1 VVRKESLKLILT
13 AAVVTLAVG
22 SILSEGSRSPLAKL
36 TKRAEKERKRP
47 RSVQERFQREFEQAA
62 VGDARQE
69 ESVGEQD
76 MFTQWFVEQRAYPS
90 DSIPVGALSAAFVKS
105 RRDND
110 DRDDSDDA
118 EEGRWRP
125 LGPSTIPN
133 GQTDASLGVHSPVS
147 GRVSAIATDPT
158 DPDIVYVGGA
168 QGGVWKTRN
177 ATSKSPHWKPL
188 TDHEA
193 SLAVGSIA
201 IDPVDPR
208 IVYVGTGEPNR
219 SCDSYYGRGIL
230 RSTDGGEHWTL
241 LGGGGAVFN
250 NPGPFV
256 GRSVARIIV
265 DPTTAGSRHHTT
277 LWASTT
283 IGAFS
288 GGTIQTCSIANPAAP
303 FGLWRST
310 DSGATWQLQN
320 VPAPG
325 AGAFSVQDM
334 VLDPVDH
341 ETLYAAVRSSTVGIW
356 KSTNA
361 ATGAPATFTAM
372 GVGFAKSTNIR
383 RINVAIGGPGAPG
396 TLYAAVENGSGTRLF
411 GLYKTTDGAASWSNV
426 DDGFHGTASVTNVPS
441 GPVLLGV
448 LTRVSGPAFV
458 TDGRWT
464 GRRLIVNNL
473 LSLTIRSVISG
484 DQLQLTTAFP
494 GAPASVR
501 WSVGT
506 YPNFCDGQCFY
517 DMTVAA
523 DPTDDTGNRVFVG
536 GNPHRFAADLSGVRG
551 SHSNW
556 RSDDGGLHWT
566 AISQGNGTSDS
577 LHTDDHAYA
586 FGADGAVYDGN
597 DGGIWRS
604 GDLGA
609 SWTSMNTN
617 LAITQFQGVSTHPER
632 KAVLG
637 GTQDNGT
644 NIRNKDLLRP
654 PKWFHADF
662 GDGGQSIID
671 QSNPQT
677 MYHTY
682 FNQSFNF
689 MGPARSDIGGAGG
702 PGSWPFVGAYY
713 GYGTGYY
720 NGMDPT
726 DPVSFYAP
734 MAQNVGFTPNV
745 IYFGSDKV
753 YRAADPGAPCCNTV
767 STLGCGSPGPVVC
780 TNAPSWT
787 AVSPRLTKFVGNYL
801 SWMTA
806 FPRLL
811 GGKEVLYTGSSDGA
825 IFVSASVNG
834 SGIATW
840 KRIDGLPLPNRA
852 VSGIATDTADPTANT
867 AITVFSGF
875 EASTPATLG
884 HVFVTTNGL
893 SATPTWTNISGN
905 LPDVPINAIVI
916 DYVGHDEPRRVLY
929 VASDIGVFRSRDS
942 GATWR
947 LVSRGLPFVS
957 VFGLERN
964 AKSGQIVAS
973 THGRGMFELS
983 KERD

>member
-1 VVRKESLKLILT
+1 
-13 AAVVTLAVG
+13 
-22 SILSEGSRSPLAKL
+22 
-36 TKRAEKERKRP
+36 
-47 RSVQERFQREFEQAA
+47 
-62 VGDARQE
+62 
-69 ESVGEQD
+69 
-76 MFTQWFVEQRAYPS
+76 
-90 DSIPVGALSAAFVKS
+90 
-105 RRDND
+105 
-110 DRDDSDDA
+110 
-118 EEGRWRP
+118 
-125 LGPSTIPN
+125 
-133 GQTDASLGVHSPVS
+133 
-147 GRVSAIATDPT
+147 
-158 DPDIVYVGGA
+158 
-168 QGGVWKTRN
+168 
-177 ATSKSPHWKPL
+177 
-188 TDHEA
+188 
-193 SLAVGSIA
+193 
-201 IDPVDPR
+201 
-208 IVYVGTGEPNR
+208 VGTGEPNR
-219 SCDSYYGRGIL
+219 SCDSYYGQGIL
-230 RSTDGGEHWTL
+230 RSADGGEHWTL

-256 GRSVARIIV
+256 GRSVARIII

-283 IGAFS
+283 IGVFS
-288 GGTIQTCSIANPAAP
+288 GGTIQTCSIANPATP

-320 VPAPG
+320 VPVPG

-334 VLDPVDH
+334 ALDPVDH

-372 GVGFAKSTNIR
+372 GVGFAKSANIR
-383 RINVAIGGPGAPG
+383 RINVAVGGPGAPG

-411 GLYKTTDGAASWSNV
+411 GLYKTTNGATSWSHV
-426 DDGFHGTASVTNVPS
+426 DNGFNGTASVTNLSRFV
-441 GPVLLGV
+441 
-448 LTRVSGPAFV
+448 TRVSGPAFV
-458 TDGRWT
+458 TDGTWT
-464 GRRLIVNNL
+464 GRRFVVNNL
-473 LSLTIRSVISG
+473 FSLTVRSVISG
-484 DQLQLTTAFP
+484 NNLQLTSAFP
-494 GAPASVR
+494 GATSASVK
-501 WSVGT
+501 WSVGS
-506 YPNFCDGQCFY
+506 YPTFCDGQCFY

-523 DPTDDTGNRVFVG
+523 DPTDDTGNRVFIG
-536 GNPHRFAADLSGVRG
+536 GNPHSFAADLSGVPG
-551 SHSNW
+551 GHTNW
-556 RSDDGGLHWT
+556 RSDDGGLHWR

-604 GDLGA
+604 PDLGA
-609 SWTSMNTN
+609 SWTSMNTD
-617 LAITQFQGVSTHPER
+617 LTITQFQGVSTHPER

-644 NIRNKDLLRP
+644 NIRNRDFLKP

-682 FNQSFNF
+682 FNQAFNF

-702 PGSWPFVGAYY
+702 PGSWPLVGAYY
-713 GYGTGYY
+713 GYGTAYY

-734 MAQNVGFTPNV
+734 LAQNAAFTPNV

-753 YRAADPGAPCCNTV
+753 YRSPNPLP
-767 STLGCGSPGPVVC
+767 TL
-780 TNAPSWT
+780 AQIPSWT
-787 AVSPRLTKFVGNYL
+787 AVSPRLTKDPPPPAPRSNYV
-801 SWMTA
+801 SWITA
-806 FPRLL
+806 FPQLL

-825 IFVSASVNG
+825 LSVSKSVDG

-840 KRIDGLPLPNRA
+840 KRIDALPLPNRA
-852 VSGIATDTADPTANT
+852 VSGIATDAADPTANT
-867 AITVFSGF
+867 AIAVFSGF
-875 EASTPATLG
+875 QASTPATPG

-905 LPDVPINAIVI
+905 LPDVPINAVVI

-942 GATWR
+942 GATWK
-947 LVSRGLPFVS
+947 LVSKGLPFVS

-964 AKSGQIVAS
+964 ATSGQIVAS

-983 KERD
+983 KE

>member
-1 VVRKESLKLILT
+1 MTFKSLDLGGARVVRKESLKLILT
-13 AAVVTLAVG
+13 AAAVTLAVG
-22 SILSEGSRSPLAKL
+22 SILSEGSLRSPLAKP
-36 TKRAEKERKRP
+36 TKRAEARKRP
-47 RSVQERFQREFEQAA
+47 RSVQERFQREFEEAA
-62 VGDARQE
+62 IGDARHD
-69 ESVGEQD
+69 ESVGEHD
-76 MFTQWFVEQRAYPS
+76 MFTQWFFEQRAYPS
-90 DSIPVGALSAAFVKS
+90 DSIPVGALGAAFTRS
-105 RRDND
+105 RHDND
-110 DRDDSDDA
+110 DSSDPDDA
-118 EEGRWRP
+118 EEGHWRA
-125 LGPSTIPN
+125 LGPSTIPQ
-133 GQTDASLGVHSPVS
+133 GQTDSTLGVLSPVS
-147 GRVSAIATDPT
+147 GRVSAIAGHPT
-158 DPDIVYVGGA
+158 DPDTVYVGGA
-168 QGGVWKTRN
+168 QGGVWKTTN
-177 ATSKSPHWKPL
+177 ATASHPHWVPL

-201 IDPVDPR
+201 IDPVNPE

-219 SCDSYYGRGIL
+219 SCDSYYGQGIL

-256 GRSVARIIV
+256 GRSVARIII
-265 DPTTAGSRHHTT
+265 DPKTAGSRHHTT

-320 VPAPG
+320 VPVPG

-334 VLDPVDH
+334 ALDPVDH

-372 GVGFAKSTNIR
+372 GVGFPTSANIR
-383 RINVAIGGPGAPG
+383 RINVSIGGTGAPH
-396 TLYAAVENGSGTRLF
+396 TLYAAVENTSGSRLL
-411 GLYKTTDGAASWSNV
+411 GLFKTTDGAATWSTV
-426 DDGFHGTASVTNVPS
+426 TSV
-441 GPVLLGV
+441 
-448 LTRVSGPAFV
+448 PAYC
-458 TDGRWT
+458 
-464 GRRLIVNNL
+464 N
-473 LSLTIRSVISG
+473 
-484 DQLQLTTAFP
+484 
-494 GAPASVR
+494 
-501 WSVGT
+501 
-506 YPNFCDGQCFY
+506 GQCFY
-517 DMTVAA
+517 DMTVAV
-523 DPTDDTGNRVFVG
+523 DPRDPTGNRVFIG
-536 GNPHRFAADLSGVRG
+536 GNPHLFSADLSGVPG
-551 SHSNW
+551 AHTNW
-556 RSDDGGLHWT
+556 RSDDGGLHWRS
-566 AISQGNGTSDS
+566 ISQGNGTSDS

-604 GDLGA
+604 PDLGA
-609 SWTSMNTN
+609 SWTSMNTD
-617 LAITQFQGVSTHPER
+617 LAITQFQGVSTHPGRE
-632 KAVLG
+632 AVLG

-644 NIRNKDLLRP
+644 NIRNRDLLRP

-713 GYGTGYY
+713 GYGSAYY
-720 NGMDPT
+720 NGMNPK

-734 MAQNVGFTPNV
+734 LAQNVAFTPNV
-745 IYFGSDKV
+745 IYFGSDRV
-753 YRAADPGAPCCNTV
+753 YRSPDPLP
-767 STLGCGSPGPVVC
+767 TLSMV
-780 TNAPSWT
+780 PSWT
-787 AVSPRLTKFVGNYL
+787 AVSPRLTKFLGNYV
-801 SWMTA
+801 SWITA

-825 IFVSASVNG
+825 LFASKSVDG

-840 KRIDGLPLPNRA
+840 KRIDALPLPNRA
-852 VSGIATDTADPTANT
+852 VSGIATDAADATANT
-867 AITVFSGF
+867 AIVAFSGF
-875 EASTPATLG
+875 EASTPATRG
-884 HVFVTTNGL
+884 HVFITTNGL

-916 DYVGHDEPRRVLY
+916 DYVGHDDPRRVLY
-929 VASDIGVFRSRDS
+929 VASDIGVFRSRDA
-942 GATWR
+942 GATWK
-947 LVSRGLPFVS
+947 LVSKGLPFVS

-964 AKSGQIVAS
+964 ATTGQIVAS

-983 KERD
+983 KEGD

>member
-1 VVRKESLKLILT
+1 VVRNESLKLILT
-13 AAVVTLAVG
+13 AAAVTLAVG
-22 SILSEGSRSPLAKL
+22 SVLSEGSLRSPLGKL
-36 TKRAEKERKRP
+36 SKRAETERKRP
-47 RSVQERFQREFEQAA
+47 RSVRERFQEEFAQTA

-69 ESVGEQD
+69 ESVGERD
-76 MFTQWFVEQRAYPS
+76 MFTQWFFTQRAYPS
-90 DSIPVGALSAAFVKS
+90 DSIPVGALGAAFTQA
-105 RRDND
+105 RHDND
-110 DRDDSDDA
+110 DSSDSDDA
-118 EEGRWRP
+118 EEGHWRA
-125 LGPSTIPN
+125 LGPSTIPK
-133 GQTDASLGVHSPVS
+133 GQTDSTLGVLSPVS
-147 GRVSAIATDPT
+147 GRVSAIAAHPT

-168 QGGVWKTRN
+168 QGGVWKTEN
-177 ATSKSPHWKPL
+177 ATSKHPHWEPL

-201 IDPVDPR
+201 VDPVDPR

-219 SCDSYYGRGIL
+219 SCDSYYGQGIL

-241 LGGGGAVFN
+241 LGGGGGVFN

-256 GRSVARIIV
+256 GRSVARIII
-265 DPTTAGSRHHTT
+265 DPKTAGSRHHTT

-283 IGAFS
+283 IGVFS

-310 DSGATWQLQN
+310 DSGQTWRLQN
-320 VPAPG
+320 VPVPG

-334 VLDPVDH
+334 ALDPVDH
-341 ETLYAAVRSSTVGIW
+341 ETLYAAVRSSRVGIW

-361 ATGAPATFTAM
+361 ATGAPATFTPF
-372 GVGFAKSTNIR
+372 GVGFPTSANIR
-383 RINVAIGGPGAPG
+383 RINVAIGGAGARG
-396 TLYAAVENGSGTRLF
+396 TLYAAVENTSGSRLL
-411 GLYKTTDGAASWSNV
+411 GLFKTTDGAATWSNV
-426 DDGFHGTASVTNVPS
+426 ASV
-441 GPVLLGV
+441 
-448 LTRVSGPAFV
+448 PAYC
-458 TDGRWT
+458 
-464 GRRLIVNNL
+464 
-473 LSLTIRSVISG
+473 S
-484 DQLQLTTAFP
+484 
-494 GAPASVR
+494 
-501 WSVGT
+501 
-506 YPNFCDGQCFY
+506 GQCFY
-517 DMTVAA
+517 DMTIAV
-523 DPTDDTGNRVFVG
+523 DPRDPMGNRVFIG
-536 GNPHRFAADLSGVRG
+536 GNPHLFAADLSGIPGR
-551 SHSNW
+551 HTNW
-556 RSDDGGLHWT
+556 RSDDGGLHWR

-604 GDLGA
+604 PDLGA
-609 SWTSMNTN
+609 SWTSMNTD

-644 NIRNKDLLRP
+644 NIRNRDLLRP

-713 GYGTGYY
+713 GYGSFYY

-734 MAQNVGFTPNV
+734 MAQNVAFTPNV

-753 YRAADPGAPCCNTV
+753 YRSSDPLPTV
-767 STLGCGSPGPVVC
+767 AGI
-780 TNAPSWT
+780 PSWT
-787 AVSPRLTKFVGNYL
+787 AVSPRLTKDPPPPFPSGKYV
-801 SWMTA
+801 SWITA
-806 FPRLL
+806 FPQLL

-825 IFVSASVNG
+825 LFASKSVDG

-840 KRIDGLPLPNRA
+840 KRIDALPLPNRA
-852 VSGIATDTADPTANT
+852 VSGIATDSADPTANT
-867 AITVFSGF
+867 AIVVFSGF
-875 EASTPATLG
+875 QASTPATPG

-905 LPDVPINAIVI
+905 LPDVPINAVVI
-916 DYVGHDEPRRVLY
+916 DYVGQDDPRRVLY
-929 VASDIGVFRSRDS
+929 VASDIGVFRSRDA

-947 LVSRGLPFVS
+947 LVSKGLPFVS

-964 AKSGQIVAS
+964 ATSGQIVAS